1 MSAKT
6 TDIFE
11 WYKNRKQFY
20 SEFADSL
27 QDFANSDA
35 KQEEKVS
42 RRKSRRSGSKSATSF
57 FVDVSFGFMKIGLSV
72 DFRNLRFS

>member
-11 WYKNRKQFY
+11 WYKNRKQFC

-27 QDFANSDA
+27 QDFANSDV

-42 RRKSRRSGSKSATSF
+42 RRKSVDDAQRAATSF
-57 FVDVSFGFMKIGLSV
+57 FVDVSFRFMKIGLSV